1 MKTLSYNRRGQFP
14 RYAGVVLSF
23 DTAVA
28 VEVVAAAAVAAEGLF
43 FLTRACSLAP
53 WLRPE
58 SRGIL
63 GRHHRLRRRRYANPA
78 EAAAVV
84 VDSIVAVSPHH
95 HGQD

>member
-1 MKTLSYNRRGQFP
+1 MKTLSYSRRGQYP

-28 VEVVAAAAVAAEGLF
+28 VVAEGLF

-63 GRHHRLRRRRYANPA
+63 DRHHRLRRRRCANPA
-78 EAAAVV
+78 EAAAVVVAVV